1 MYKRKQRTP
10 KFEEPH
16 AGHEVEIHNYAPNVS
31 LAPQDYAL
39 SSHLLELELNFRSTV
54 QAFFNNTNIL
64 CLPHRMKQLRYI
76 LPKLCSRHS
85 CGSMYH
91 VGK

>member
-39 SSHLLELELNFRSTV
+39 SSHL
-54 QAFFNNTNIL
+54 
-64 CLPHRMKQLRYI
+64 
-76 LPKLCSRHS
+76 
-85 CGSMYH
+85 
-91 VGK
+91 